1 MKRRSAYWKQRR
13 SGFQFLS
20 YKASPPLKSSKPL
33 RLEDQVCCML
43 ILFLSTVLIGRDRL
57 ARMYMGIAGRAAEE
71 FALSQRAA
79 KMHGNGPSPDRDR
92 IIGNAL
98 WGIFNAVT
106 CGSLG
111 VGAARHSPCI

>member
-1 MKRRSAYWKQRR
+1 
-13 SGFQFLS
+13 
-20 YKASPPLKSSKPL
+20 
-33 RLEDQVCCML
+33 ML
-43 ILFLSTVLIGRDRL
+43 ILLLSTVLIGRDRF

-79 KMHGNGPSPDRDR
+79 KRHGNGPSPDRDR
-92 IIGNAL
+92 IISNAL

-111 VGAARHSPCI
+111 CERYPALTVLLGYKTSPS